1 MEKRDFYVHVC
12 VATRPSGLFFSD
24 ITATQTNKLTLE
36 DTVLLVGKASNLLTW
51 ICRASVHTE

>member
-36 DTVLLVGKASNLLTW
+36 DTVLLVGKASNLLT
-51 ICRASVHTE
+51 